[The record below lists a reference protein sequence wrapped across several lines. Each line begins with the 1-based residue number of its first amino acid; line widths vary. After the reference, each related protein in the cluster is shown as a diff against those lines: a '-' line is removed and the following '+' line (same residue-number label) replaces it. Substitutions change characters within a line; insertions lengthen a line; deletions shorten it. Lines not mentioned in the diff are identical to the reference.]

1 MIEFSWE
8 TFKKIRNN
16 FQLKNILD
24 ELLYK
29 IPGLINEQSREAII
43 ESLESETSI
52 GKGKIKRGS
61 GLEGIQIAKD
71 IVEKCNYDNFK
82 YLCETLLRTNDGNS
96 TEFIELS
103 DFLTGADSLIE
114 LERIFSQVKTDKLKL
129 SDWYNYERSNF
140 QDYNLFKVIRYL
152 VDFPRKPLDTYPLV
166 KFIQSCLPYINN
178 AQERDKAS
186 CITQALIR
194 TRHNLSEEDINHIK
208 ESLKIDTNIETQ
220 SCQTDLFIAE
230 KLPVMARSLRVAPE
244 YINKVK
250 SALQRNTYA
259 SQKMLATEAGMS
271 ESTVKSFLKGNPV
284 DYTNFIEV
292 CTKLDFDWQEIAY
305 KEPETQPTN
314 QEKSPFI
321 TGTPIT
327 QPHYFFGR
335 EKELKRLFNLIKR
348 HPLQNA
354 AIIGKKR
361 IGKTSLLHYL
371 KNIST
376 TPAEQLRL
384 GQKSDW
390 LPHPESYQWVF
401 VDLQDARMQSREGLL
416 KYILE
421 SLKMKVLTP
430 CDLDHFMNELSGNL
444 SSPTVILLDEIGVA
458 LQRCPELDDT
468 FWESLRSLATNQTR
482 GNLAFI
488 LTTPEPPSDFA
499 RNTGHSS
506 PFFNI
511 FGYTAYLE
519 TLTEPEARELIA
531 SSPIPFPGDDVEWI
545 LTQSHCHPFLLQIL
559 CRERLFTLEEG
570 ETNDNWQKEGLQQMK
585 PFANLL
591 TEK

>member
-1 MIEFSWE
+1 
-8 TFKKIRNN
+8 
-16 FQLKNILD
+16 
-24 ELLYK
+24 
-29 IPGLINEQSREAII
+29 
-43 ESLESETSI
+43 
-52 GKGKIKRGS
+52 
-61 GLEGIQIAKD
+61 
-71 IVEKCNYDNFK
+71 
-82 YLCETLLRTNDGNS
+82 
-96 TEFIELS
+96 
-103 DFLTGADSLIE
+103 
-114 LERIFSQVKTDKLKL
+114 
-129 SDWYNYERSNF
+129 
-140 QDYNLFKVIRYL
+140 
-152 VDFPRKPLDTYPLV
+152 
-166 KFIQSCLPYINN
+166 
-178 AQERDKAS
+178 
-186 CITQALIR
+186 
-194 TRHNLSEEDINHIK
+194 
-208 ESLKIDTNIETQ
+208 
-220 SCQTDLFIAE
+220 
-230 KLPVMARSLRVAPE
+230 MARSLRVAPD

-250 SALQRNTYA
+250 SALQRNDYS
-259 SQKMLATEAGMS
+259 SQTRLAEDVELS
-271 ESTVKSFLKGNPV
+271 PSTVKSFLNGRAI
-284 DYTNFIEV
+284 DYDNFREL
-292 CTKLDFDWQEIAY
+292 CKKLGLDWQEIAY
-305 KEPETQPTN
+305 KEPETQQTN
-314 QEKSPFI
+314 QEESPFI

-327 QPHYFFGR
+327 QPRYFFGR
-335 EKELKRLFNLIKR
+335 EKELKRLFNLLKR

-430 CDLDHFMNELSGNL
+430 CDLDHFMNELSENL
-444 SSPTVILLDEIGVA
+444 SSPTVILLDEIGVG

-488 LTTPEPPSDFA
+488 LTTPESPIDLA

-519 TLTEPEARELIA
+519 ALTEQEAQELIA
-531 SSPIPFPGDDVEWI
+531 SSPIPFPSEDVEWI
-545 LTQSHCHPFLLQIL
+545 LTQSHCHPLLLQIL

-570 ETNDNWQKEGLQQMK
+570 ETNDNWQEEGLRQME
-585 PFANLL
+585 PFADLL
-591 TEK
+591 AEK